1 MNGFM
6 EVEVESVQDVA
17 RCFIYYQNHPLTLG
31 NMDDIR
37 RLAFGPTV
45 FCGDCIEE
53 LGEQEINR
61 IYDEAMSEQ
70 KQRAQNS
77 LSNPSA

>member
-1 MNGFM
+1 MDCRVIAS
-6 EVEVESVQDVA
+6 EICDT
-17 RCFIYYQNHPLTLG
+17 RLTLG

-37 RLAFGPTV
+37 KLAFGPTV

-70 KQRAQNS
+70 KQAIPRHRAFKS
-77 LSNPSA
+77 HLEP